1 MGLHYSRKEMWFH
14 PPRNL
19 GEFDGVI
26 MKTAELE
33 NNDDININE
42 IDTEIN
48 EQIGDETNSIDM
60 ADEVEEDD
68 EDEVVISIGE
78 ESPPQDEEVR
88 APAWVRELRKSNREK
103 ERKIRELEAR
113 LNTTATETK
122 PVAAVTKPTLESC
135 DYDSDE
141 YEQKLADWY
150 EHKREYDAAQAN
162 VVAQRD
168 ADSKAWQDKL
178 DSYAK
183 ARASLKVRDYDEA
196 EAAALDT
203 FSVTQQG
210 IVLQGSDNP
219 ALIIYAIGKSTKRAK
234 ELSSITDPVKFAFAV
249 AKLETQLK
257 VTNRKAAAS
266 PERTIASGGGRISGS
281 VDSTLERL
289 RDEALKTGDLSKVMA
304 YKRGKK

>member
-1 MGLHYSRKEMWFH
+1 
-14 PPRNL
+14 
-19 GEFDGVI
+19 
-26 MKTAELE
+26 MKTAELD
-33 NNDDININE
+33 NNDNFETIE
-42 IDTEIN
+42 IDAEAN
-48 EQIGDETNSIDM
+48 EQMDDETNSIDN
-60 ADEVEEDD
+60 AQDDDEDD

-122 PVAAVTKPTLESC
+122 PVALVTKPTLESC

-150 EHKREYDAAQAN
+150 EHKREYDSAEAN
-162 VVAQRD
+162 AVAQRD
-168 ADSKAWQDKL
+168 AESKAWQDKL

-196 EAAALDT
+196 EATALDT
-203 FSVTQQG
+203 FNVTQQG
-210 IVLQGSDNP
+210 IVLQGSENP
-219 ALIIYAIGKSTKRAK
+219 ALLIYAIGKSNKRAK
-234 ELSSITDPVKFAFAV
+234 ELAAITDPVKFAFAV

-257 VTNRKAAAS
+257 VTNRRAS
-266 PERTIASGGGRISGS
+266 TTPERTITSNGGRVSGS
-281 VDSTLERL
+281 IDSQLELL
-289 RDEALKTGDLSKVMA
+289 RAEALKTGDLSKVME
-304 YKRGKK
+304 YKRRKK